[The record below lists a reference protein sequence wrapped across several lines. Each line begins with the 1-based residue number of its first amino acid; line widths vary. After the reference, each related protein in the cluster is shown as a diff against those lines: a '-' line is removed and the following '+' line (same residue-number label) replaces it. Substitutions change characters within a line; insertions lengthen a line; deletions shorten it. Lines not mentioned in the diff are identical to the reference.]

1 MGKEWLFWVGGGGGS
16 AGRRGR
22 MAEGMEEEEEE
33 EAAAASAGCM
43 CAVFQ
48 LFDSNNFQFP
58 LTTHHSEFKPDH
70 SFLQEEASISKGVE
84 APRNSLELEEPA
96 AAMKAA
102 SMSLSLAMKQEE
114 ENLNFPVA
122 IKIKTAKSRIPSSA
136 LKSRTDIDVSSECSS
151 YSPGTKTPNL
161 VARLMGLDLL
171 PECTSPSNPKLKTKS
186 HFHENLRKTETVLR
200 FRSNRTF
207 FDDDSSTGTARS
219 LPETPRT
226 SSSRRSDSDIHR
238 LSLRLNKENASDE
251 FGNSAERGSTRKGS
265 RFKVLDENATSP
277 GNYAKQIVKQVK
289 ENVSR
294 RAGVDITNRNISEP
308 IRKDEN
314 IVLLKPNK
322 RNPTI
327 FSRFGDDLTPSYSPK
342 LRFLETTKNKP
353 LAEANTKSLR
363 NSTSSDYSPSALG
376 ISNSLPP
383 KIQTFQEL
391 QQKGCKKV
399 ASRGRCKSSS
409 PKKCLPPQGSDHGIK
424 NKREEP
430 FVRSPAKSTAR
441 LTDKKCKKTPFSSD
455 VFYISAPIL
464 LPVKTDPSPPVTKLP
479 QKQVSDALA
488 SKRRARL
495 SSTPS
500 HSYKLQLHT
509 DKIFGVLENVDPDS
523 TNGRATALSAAA
535 EHENYI
541 QKILRRT
548 RKKWHSCSHP
558 LDPTIFHY
566 LELFHPNTG
575 TISAADLSR
584 RSNRKLIFQLVDELL
599 GEILRPRL
607 GFMKLAS
614 PINDHSYLV
623 YELCKK
629 IGGFPAAKCE
639 VLEDIDGLIE
649 RDLCN
654 LPLQRSFEEEGD
666 NIVCQIAGEITEWL
680 VRETVAEVGSGTMEE
695 SRQIVADL
703 MWRLPSGE
711 MPSFGFIE
719 PPISGKP
726 FLGYSEK
733 GVELVRP
740 TRGDLFH

>member
-22 MAEGMEEEEEE
+22 MAEGMEEE
-33 EAAAASAGCM
+33 AAATAASAGCM

-58 LTTHHSEFKPDH
+58 LTTHHSEFKPDD

-114 ENLNFPVA
+114 ENLNFPVG
-122 IKIKTAKSRIPSSA
+122 IKIKTPKSRIPSSA

-186 HFHENLRKTETVLR
+186 HFPENLRRTETVLR
-200 FRSNRTF
+200 FMSNRTV
-207 FDDDSSTGTARS
+207 FDDDSSAGTARS

-238 LSLRLNKENASDE
+238 LSLQLNKENASDE
-251 FGNSAERGSTRKGS
+251 FGNSAERGRRRKGS

-294 RAGVDITNRNISEP
+294 RVGVDITNRNISEP

-314 IVLLKPNK
+314 LALLKPNK

-327 FSRFGDDLTPSYSPK
+327 FSRFGDDSTPSCSPK

-353 LAEANTKSLR
+353 LAEANTKTLR
-363 NSTSSDYSPSALG
+363 NSTSSDCNPSSHG

-383 KIQTFQEL
+383 KIQTFQEHL
-391 QQKGCKKV
+391 QKDCKEV
-399 ASRGRCKSSS
+399 ARRRRCKSSS
-409 PKKCLPPQGSDHGIK
+409 LKKCLPPQGSDHGIK

-430 FVRSPAKSTAR
+430 FVRSPAKSKAR

-464 LPVKTDPSPPVTKLP
+464 LPVKTDSSPPVTKLP
-479 QKQVSDALA
+479 QKQVLVSDALA
-488 SKRRARL
+488 SKRRAQL

-500 HSYKLQLHT
+500 HSYKLQLRT
-509 DKIFGVLENVDPDS
+509 DKIFDVLENVDPDS
-523 TNGRATALSAAA
+523 TNGCATALSAAA
-535 EHENYI
+535 EYENYI

-566 LELFHPNTG
+566 LELFHPTTG
-575 TISAADLSR
+575 TISAAVLSR

-607 GFMKLAS
+607 CFMKLTP

-623 YELCKK
+623 DELCKK
-629 IGGFPAAKCE
+629 IEGFPAAKCE

-654 LPLQRSFEEEGD
+654 LPWHRSFEEEGD
-666 NIVCQIAGEITEWL
+666 NIMCEIAGEITEWL
-680 VRETVAEVGSGTMEE
+680 MRETVADVGSGTTEE

-711 MPSFGFIE
+711 MPSFGFIGPRFPGSPSLDTVKRE
-719 PPISGKP
+719 WN
-726 FLGYSEK
+726 
-733 GVELVRP
+733 
-740 TRGDLFH
+740 

>member
-1 MGKEWLFWVGGGGGS
+1 MGKEWLFWVLGGSGS
-16 AGRRGR
+16 AGRKGR
-22 MAEGMEEEEEE
+22 MAGGMEEEEEE
-33 EAAAASAGCM
+33 AAASAGCM

-48 LFDSNNFQFP
+48 LFDLNNFQFP
-58 LTTHHSEFKPDH
+58 LTAHHSELKPDD
-70 SFLQEEASISKGVE
+70 SFLQEEATISKGVE

-114 ENLNFPVA
+114 ENLNFPVG
-122 IKIKTAKSRIPSSA
+122 IKIKTPKSRIPTSA
-136 LKSRTDIDVSSECSS
+136 LKSRTDDIDVSSECSN

-186 HFHENLRKTETVLR
+186 HFVKNLRKTETILLR
-200 FRSNRTF
+200 SRSNNRTF

-219 LPETPRT
+219 LPETPRI
-226 SSSRRSDSDIHR
+226 SSSRRSDSEIHR
-238 LSLRLNKENASDE
+238 LSLQLNKENASDE
-251 FGNSAERGSTRKGS
+251 FGNSAERGRSRRGS
-265 RFKVLDENATSP
+265 RFKVLDENDASP

-294 RAGVDITNRNISEP
+294 RVGVDITNRNRSEP
-308 IRKDEN
+308 IRRDEN
-314 IVLLKPNK
+314 LVLLKLNE

-327 FSRFGDDLTPSYSPK
+327 FSRFGDDLTPSCSPK
-342 LRFLETTKNKP
+342 LRFLETTKKKP
-353 LAEANTKSLR
+353 LAEANTKNPR
-363 NSTSSDYSPSALG
+363 NSTSSDYSPSHG
-376 ISNSLPP
+376 ISNSNSLPP
-383 KIQTFQEL
+383 KIQTFQEHR
-391 QQKGCKKV
+391 QKDCKKV

-409 PKKCLPPQGSDHGIK
+409 LKQCLPPQGSDHGIK

-430 FVRSPAKSTAR
+430 FVHSPAKSKTR
-441 LTDKKCKKTPFSSD
+441 LTNKKCKKTPFSSD

-464 LPVKTDPSPPVTKLP
+464 LPVKKDPSPLVTKLP
-479 QKQVSDALA
+479 QKQSQVSDALA
-488 SKRRARL
+488 SKRREQL

-509 DKIFGVLENVDPDS
+509 DKIFDVLEKVEPDS
-523 TNGRATALSAAA
+523 TNGCATAPSPAA
-535 EHENYI
+535 EYENYI
-541 QKILRRT
+541 RKILRRT

-566 LELFHPNTG
+566 LELFQPTTG
-575 TISAADLSR
+575 TTSAAVLSR

-599 GEILRPRL
+599 GEFLRPCL
-607 GFMKLAS
+607 DFIKSAS

-623 YELCKK
+623 DELCKK
-629 IGGFPAAKCE
+629 IEGFPAAKCE

-666 NIVCQIAGEITEWL
+666 NMVCEIVGEITEWL
-680 VRETVAEVGSGTMEE
+680 MRETVAEVGF
-695 SRQIVADL
+695 R
-703 MWRLPSGE
+703 
-711 MPSFGFIE
+711 FGGGI
-719 PPISGKP
+719 
-726 FLGYSEK
+726 
-733 GVELVRP
+733 
-740 TRGDLFH
+740 